1 MPLALLAAGGATGAD
16 VTAVLRELG
25 FDAVPIDVK
34 DSTGDFGEP
43 VSLCLVDLCENG
55 NALPIDTIQAQ
66 LQYPEN
72 ITLYGF
78 SFNTTIGDL
87 ALQGE
92 IAYRPRAPL
101 QVGTSR
107 WKSSV
112 TR

>member
-55 NALPIDTIQAQ
+55 NALRIARSIRSQHPGAII
-66 LQYPEN
+66 
-72 ITLYGF
+72 
-78 SFNTTIGDL
+78 IGVADP
-87 ALQGE
+87 G
-92 IAYRPRAPL
+92 RPHAA
-101 QVGTSR
+101 
-107 WKSSV
+107 
-112 TR
+112 